1 MKKLNYTAACCAAAA
16 VMLVG
21 CAIPGI
27 ESGGSDNSMTDSYS
41 YTPAT
46 EEETKLGYSWIIE
59 PSISAD
65 NIISFDGSQVDPDDE
80 QNSAYANYSVIRQNG
95 KYGLIDFKGNIVI
108 QPEYDDYYTCW
119 CGEVTLFNVIDE
131 KNEKYE
137 YCTVDSSK
145 QIVDYVSDHTDNA
158 PKYYW
163 DAESEKIFVKNNN
176 EEYGTE
182 YTGKKT
188 VVVGEAKIESAGN
201 GYYDITPEENSLYG
215 LAKKGK
221 LLLDMVYFDYYA
233 PSYKGAGLTCIALKD
248 GEGKW
253 GYVGSDGKTVVE
265 FKCDG
270 DMSTY
275 NGRLIDD
282 ETKAH
287 PFLFT
292 GDYVPVS
299 VNANYGYYD
308 IEGNCIVRP
317 GEFEQARP
325 VHNGRAWV
333 RQNGLWGVIKLG
345 EIIEDE
351 PTKYEDSSSKSETTT
366 TKSSTSTSTSTTTT
380 TSQSETAPSSQPV
393 SNVTSIDTAG
403 SSDNGSDSQPVSS
416 DPIVTDPPVTDPPV
430 TDTNTPVVPTPPEPQ
445 PTEPEQ

>member
-1 MKKLNYTAACCAAAA
+1 MKKLTCTVACCAAAA

-27 ESGGSDNSMTDSYS
+27 DNGGDDNSMSDSYS
-41 YTPAT
+41 YTPTT
-46 EEETKLGYSWIIE
+46 EEEKKQGYSWIIE

-65 NIISFDGSQVDPDDE
+65 NIISFDGSQVAPDDE
-80 QNSAYANYSVIRQNG
+80 LNTAYANYSVIRRDG

-119 CGEVTLFNVIDE
+119 CGEITLFNVIDE
-131 KNEKYE
+131 KNEIYE
-137 YCTVDSSK
+137 YCTIDSSK

-163 DAESEKIFVKNNN
+163 DDESQKIFVKNNN

-188 VVVGEAKIESAGN
+188 VVVGEAAIESAGN

-215 LAKKGK
+215 LAKKGE

-253 GYVGSDGKTVVE
+253 GYVGSDGKTIVE

-299 VNANYGYYD
+299 VNASYGYYD

-351 PTKYEDSSSKSETTT
+351 PTKFEDSSSKSETTT
-366 TKSSTSTSTSTTTT
+366 TVSTSTSTSTTTT
-380 TSQSETAPSSQPV
+380 SQSETSPSSQPV
-393 SNVTSIDTAG
+393 SVDTSIDTVW
-403 SSDNGSDSQPVSS
+403 SSDDGTGSQSPVSS
-416 DPIVTDPPVTDPPV
+416 ETIVSDDPPVTDPITNSEQPIV
-430 TDTNTPVVPTPPEPQ
+430 TASTEPQ
-445 PTEPEQ
+445 PADPVQ

>member
-1 MKKLNYTAACCAAAA
+1 MKKLTYTAACCAAAA

-41 YTPAT
+41 YTPAN
-46 EEETKLGYSWIIE
+46 EEEAKQGYSWIIE

-119 CGEVTLFNVIDE
+119 CGEVTLFNVVDE

-163 DAESEKIFVKNNN
+163 DAESKKIFVKNNN

-275 NGRLIDD
+275 NGSLIDD

-416 DPIVTDPPVTDPPV
+416 DPIETDPPVTDPPV

>member
-1 MKKLNYTAACCAAAA
+1 MKKLTYTAACCAAAA

-46 EEETKLGYSWIIE
+46 EEEAKQGYSWIIE

-119 CGEVTLFNVIDE
+119 CGEVTLFNVVDE

-163 DAESEKIFVKNNN
+163 DAESKKIFVKNNN

-275 NGRLIDD
+275 NGSLIDD

-416 DPIVTDPPVTDPPV
+416 DPIETDPPVTDPPV

>member
-1 MKKLNYTAACCAAAA
+1 MKKLTCTAACLSAAA
-16 VMLVG
+16 VMLSG

-41 YTPAT
+41 YTPNA
-46 EEETKLGYSWIIE
+46 EEEIKQGYSWIME
-59 PSISAD
+59 PSVSAD

-80 QNSAYANYSVIRQNG
+80 ENSAYANYSVIRQDG
-95 KYGLIDFKGNIVI
+95 KYGLIDFRGNIVI

-119 CGEVTLFNVIDE
+119 CGEITLVNVIDE

-145 QIVDYVSDHTDNA
+145 QIVDYVSDHKDNA

-182 YTGKKT
+182 YKGKKT
-188 VVVGEAKIESAGN
+188 VVVGEAKIESTGN

-233 PSYKGAGLTCIALKD
+233 PSYKGAGLTGIALKD

-253 GYVGSDGKTVVE
+253 GYVGSDGKTIVD

-275 NGRLIDD
+275 NGGLIDD
-282 ETKAH
+282 ETKSH

-299 VNANYGYYD
+299 VNASYGYYD

-325 VHNGRAWV
+325 VHNGKAWV
-333 RQNGLWGVIKLG
+333 RYNGLWGIIQIG

-351 PTKYEDSSSKSETTT
+351 PTKYEDSSSKRETT
-366 TKSSTSTSTSTTTT
+366 TKSSTSTTTTTT
-380 TSQSETAPSSQPV
+380 TSASQSETSITSQSV
-393 SNVTSIDTAG
+393 SADTSVDTAI
-403 SSDNGSDSQPVSS
+403 SSDTGSVTQPTDTESV
-416 DPIVTDPPVTDPPV
+416 ITDP
-430 TDTNTPVVPTPPEPQ
+430 TDTVPTDTATQQPVVPVQTDPQ
-445 PTEPEQ
+445 PVEPAQ

>member
-1 MKKLNYTAACCAAAA
+1 MKKLTYTAACCAAAA

-41 YTPAT
+41 YTPAN
-46 EEETKLGYSWIIE
+46 EEEAKQGYSWIIE

-163 DAESEKIFVKNNN
+163 DAESKKIFVKNNN

-275 NGRLIDD
+275 NGSLIDD

-416 DPIVTDPPVTDPPV
+416 DPIETDPPVTDPPV

>member
-1 MKKLNYTAACCAAAA
+1 MKKLTCTAACLSAAA
-16 VMLVG
+16 VMLAG

-41 YTPAT
+41 YTPNA
-46 EEETKLGYSWIIE
+46 EEETKQGYSWLME
-59 PSISAD
+59 PSVSAD

-119 CGEVTLFNVIDE
+119 CGEITLVNVIDE
-131 KNEKYE
+131 KKEKYE

-145 QIVDYVSDHTDNA
+145 QIVNYVSDHNDNA

-182 YTGKKT
+182 YKGKKT
-188 VVVGEAKIESAGN
+188 VVVGEAKIKSTDN
-201 GYYDITPEENSLYG
+201 GYYEITPEENSLYG

-233 PSYKGAGLTCIALKD
+233 PSYKGAGLTGIALKD

-253 GYVGSDGKTVVE
+253 GYVGSDGKTIVD

-282 ETKAH
+282 ETKSH

-299 VNANYGYYD
+299 VNASYGYYD

-333 RQNGLWGVIKLG
+333 RYNGLWGIIQIG

-351 PTKYEDSSSKSETTT
+351 PTKYEDSSSKRETTT
-366 TKSSTSTSTSTTTT
+366 TKSSTSTTTTTT
-380 TSQSETAPSSQPV
+380 TSASQSETSLTSQSV
-393 SNVTSIDTAG
+393 SVNTSVDTAI
-403 SSDNGSDSQPVSS
+403 SSDIGSGTQATNTEPV
-416 DPIVTDPPVTDPPV
+416 VTDPTTTDPI
-430 TDTNTPVVPTPPEPQ
+430 DTTTEQPVVPVQTDPQ
-445 PTEPEQ
+445 PDPVQ